1 MGGQMKSKASDRGT
15 TERPSAYVEGT
26 LAVGPGIAMY
36 VGEGFSLHARRAGTP
51 FLAVAVD
58 GTFAWADPVGEAR
71 MAEGRAVCL
80 PSGRECRLEAQ
91 ARRVAILYVN
101 GHSSPGRV
109 LARLAVPGR
118 LPDLMVLGTVPSPAE
133 RPEAMR
139 HAAVAWLRALGAG
152 EIEALHEP
160 AVIAGLRAY
169 EEERR
174 RGGPRLRYPYTRVTR
189 MALDRVG
196 IGSAA
201 AAQWQQVGCVLRME
215 AENPGAGVAT
225 FSSPTVRAAR
235 RVLAWDWG
243 FGPLWPRRIVS
254 LVEE

>member
-1 MGGQMKSKASDRGT
+1 MKSEASARGT
-15 TERPSAYVEGT
+15 TERPSTYVEGT
-26 LAVGPGIAMY
+26 LAVGPGICMY

-58 GTFAWADPVGEAR
+58 GTFSWADPVGEAR
-71 MAEGRAVCL
+71 MAEGRVACL
-80 PSGRECRLEAQ
+80 LSGRECRLEAR

-109 LARLAVPGR
+109 LARLAAPGR
-118 LPDLMVLGTVPSPAE
+118 FPGVVAAVDAVPLSEE
-133 RPEAMR
+133 RPKAMR
-139 HAAVAWLRALGAG
+139 AAAVAWLRALGAG
-152 EIEALHEP
+152 ELEALHEP
-160 AVIAGLRAY
+160 AVIAGLLAY

-174 RGGPRLRYPYTRVTR
+174 RGLPRLRFPYTRVTR

-196 IGSAA
+196 IGGAA

-215 AENPGAGVAT
+215 AKYPGAAEAAFT
-225 FSSPTVRAAR
+225 SPTVRAAR

-243 FGPLWPRRIVS
+243 FGQLLPRRIVS
-254 LVEE
+254 LAEA